1 MYDARVA
8 VLVPVSAGELLD
20 KLAILRIKLE
30 RITDAAKRA
39 NVERELALLEAAWR
53 NSPYAGA
60 DVAADR
66 EALAEVNARL
76 WDIEDRLRA
85 KERDRVF
92 DAEFI
97 ELARSVYRT
106 NDRRAAIKR
115 AVNVKLGS
123 TLREEKSYTEY

>member
-1 MYDARVA
+1 MYDPCVT

-20 KLAILRIKLE
+20 KLAILRIKRE
-30 RITDAAKRA
+30 RLADAAKRA

-53 NSPYAGA
+53 ASPYADA
-60 DVAADR
+60 DVTADR

-76 WDIEDRLRA
+76 WDIEERLRA
-85 KERDRVF
+85 KERDRAF
-92 DAEFI
+92 DDEFI

-123 TLREEKSYTEY
+123 ALLEEKSYTEY